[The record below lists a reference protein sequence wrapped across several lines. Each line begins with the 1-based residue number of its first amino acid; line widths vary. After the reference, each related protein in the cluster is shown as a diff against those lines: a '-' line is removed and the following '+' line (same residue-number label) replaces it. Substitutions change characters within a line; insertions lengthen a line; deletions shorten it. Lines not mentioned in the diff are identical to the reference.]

1 MTQDSFWE
9 LYWQVRLRELED
21 MGKCEA
27 LLAASKLIRDLDA
40 QGQPSR
46 LLELGCGRGQI
57 IGALVN
63 AHSTLPEVDAS
74 VGVDLSA
81 DMLAR
86 AKHACPALHLVQ
98 GDYTDP
104 GVLNGL
110 GEFQL
115 VLLVNSLHEV
125 FSANYSEELGQI
137 DVPAGRAAVARA
149 MAHAAGRLAPGGY
162 LLIFDGLEPPGDSE
176 RPVTLQF
183 LDTEAREEFRTF
195 VDEYH
200 PFRIHARWLADSWQ
214 VELSQRD
221 FVRYIDKSI
230 FIRKS
235 LWQTERLESYQY
247 FTEDDFRDELS
258 SLDLEILELRSLT
271 VNDDRRRSRVSIQT
285 PGIDFPDEHVLIVAT
300 RPGPVTAE

>member
-9 LYWQVRLRELED
+9 LYWQVRLRDIED
-21 MGKCEA
+21 LGKCEA

-46 LLELGCGRGQI
+46 LLELGCGGGQI

-63 AHSTLPEVDAS
+63 AHSTLPEMNAS
-74 VGVDLSA
+74 VGVDRSA

-86 AKHACPALHLVQ
+86 ARRACPDLHLVQ

-104 GVLNGL
+104 GVLDGL
-110 GEFQL
+110 GQFRL
-115 VLLVNSLHEV
+115 VLLVNTLHEV
-125 FSANYSEELGQI
+125 FSANYLEELGQI

-149 MAHAAGRLAPGGY
+149 MAHAAGLLAPGGY
-162 LLIFDGLEPPGDSE
+162 LLIFDGLEPPGNSE

-195 VDEYH
+195 AAEYH
-200 PFRIHARWLADSWQ
+200 AFRIHARWLADGWQ

-221 FVRYIDKSI
+221 FARYIDKSI

-247 FTEDDFRDELS
+247 FTEDDFRGELS
-258 SLDLEILELRSLT
+258 ALDMDILELRTLT
-271 VNDDRRRSRVSIQT
+271 VNDDRWRSRVSIQT
-285 PGIDFPDEHVLIVAT
+285 PGIDFPDEHVLIIAA
-300 RPGPVTAE
+300 RPGPVAAE

>member
-9 LYWQVRLRELED
+9 LYWQVRLRDIED
-21 MGKCEA
+21 LGKCDA
-27 LLAASKLIRDLDA
+27 LRAASKLIRHLDA

-46 LLELGCGRGQI
+46 LLELGCGGGQI

-63 AHSTLPEVDAS
+63 AHSTFPEVNAS
-74 VGVDLSA
+74 VGVDRSV

-86 AKHACPALHLVQ
+86 AKHACSALHLVH

-104 GVLNGL
+104 DVLDGL
-110 GEFQL
+110 GEFRL
-115 VLLVNSLHEV
+115 VLLVNTLHEV
-125 FSANYSEELGQI
+125 FSANYSEELDQI
-137 DVPAGRAAVARA
+137 DVPAGRTAVARSIA
-149 MAHAAGRLAPGGY
+149 RAAGLLAPGGY

-183 LDTEAREEFRTF
+183 LDTEAREEFCTF
-195 VDEYH
+195 AAEYR

-221 FVRYIDKSI
+221 FARYIDKSV
-230 FIRKS
+230 FIGKS

-258 SLDLEILELRSLT
+258 ALDLNILELRTLT
-271 VNDDRRRSRVSIQT
+271 VNDDRWRSRVSIQT
-285 PGIDFPDEHVLIVAT
+285 PGIDFPDEHILIVAA
-300 RPGPVTAE
+300 RPGPVAAE